1 VKIMGWYDELSEATK
16 IAVMVVI
23 VLAIVSLGIFTIQAA
38 LYPGWLS
45 IQRSGVEH
53 SKSFIDSQNTAMQ
66 NLIREYN
73 GNQTNEGQQQAI
85 LAQLCQMTNSMKAD
99 TVAPNI
105 NQFIAV
111 HGGCQ

>member
-1 VKIMGWYDELSEATK
+1 MWWDDLSEAAK
-16 IAVMVVI
+16 LAAIIVV
-23 VLAIVSLGIFTIQAA
+23 VLAILALGIFTINAA

-53 SKSFIDSQNTAMQ
+53 SKSYIDSQNTALS

-73 GNQTNEGQQQAI
+73 GNQTNEAQRAAI
-85 LAQLCQMTNSMKAD
+85 LSQMCQ
-99 TVAPNI
+99 TVNTMQPETVTSNI
-105 NQFIAV
+105 NQFLDS

>member
-1 VKIMGWYDELSEATK
+1 MWWDDLSEAAK
-16 IAVMVVI
+16 FAVMVVI
-23 VLAIVSLGIFTIQAA
+23 ILAILALGIFTINAA

-45 IQRSGVEH
+45 IQRSGVEN
-53 SKSFIDSQNTAMQ
+53 SKSFIDSQNTALS

-73 GNQTNEGQQQAI
+73 GNQTNEAQKAAI
-85 LAQLCQMTNSMKAD
+85 LGQMCQSVNSMQPE

-105 NQFIAV
+105 NQFLAS